1 MRKFHNRLALIV
13 AEFELKEKLTFKPTL
28 AFFEHIGI
36 GRKRYHQLLRNSR
49 DITFQEMQRLA
60 EYFKV
65 NVLEL
70 HERTLPLLEMTVEE
84 ALSFY

>member
-1 MRKFHNRLALIV
+1 MKKFKNRLALVV

-28 AFFEHIGI
+28 AFFEHLEI
-36 GRKRYHQLLRNSR
+36 GRKRFHQLMRNDR

-60 EYFKV
+60 QYFKV

-70 HERTLPLLEMTVEE
+70 HERTLPLLEMTVEK
-84 ALSFY
+84 ALSYR

>member
-1 MRKFHNRLALIV
+1 MALIV

-36 GRKRYHQLLRNSR
+36 GRKRYHQLMRNDR
-49 DITFQEMQRLA
+49 DITFQEMESLA
-60 EYFKV
+60 NYFKV

-70 HERTLPLLEMTVEE
+70 HDRTLPLLETTVEK
-84 ALSFY
+84 ALSYR